1 MTDGRQVVLRDEH
14 VGPDSR
20 FLGASIDSNGD
31 LMIEGHDLGP
41 GTAPISSDG
50 EYEWTTTIA
59 AGDIPRL
66 LELLGAPG
74 STDILEVLQTRFS
87 GRHSYEL
94 ERTIRDSG
102 IKTGFWSWSG

>member
-1 MTDGRQVVLRDEH
+1 MTDGMQIVLRDEDD
-14 VGPDSR
+14 GTDYR
-20 FLGASIDSNGD
+20 FLGASIDSNGN

-59 AGDIPRL
+59 ADDIPRL
-66 LELLGAPG
+66 LELLGAPE
-74 STDILEVLQTRFS
+74 SADILEVLRTRFS
-87 GRHSYEL
+87 GRQSYEL